1 MEGACSTN
9 GTIRAG
15 SRFKIRWEKF
25 LREKFMNNRLWRS
38 TFLVSTVLV
47 LHSAT
52 PFRSGFCAEIIKFV
66 LPGNSMGYLPLFVA
80 VHRGFFKDEGL
91 EIELPRLVPAMAH
104 NALIA
109 GEAHY
114 HGLADS
120 GLRLAARGL
129 PLKAI
134 FYAADRPMYYLVA
147 QKEIRTVPE
156 LRGKRIGVSQFGGTS
171 DLAARLALRHYGVE
185 PEKDALLIQ
194 IGAEGTRMAAL
205 RAGSVAAIIVPVP
218 AVAVLKREGFNEVS
232 FVGDVVEFA
241 SNGYTTT
248 EQRIKEHPQ
257 EVKKVL
263 RALYRGLRYVK
274 DNPEGTVG
282 VIQREWKVDREI
294 AQESYQAIVKALN
307 EDGIISEKQLRVHF
321 DIIRKTDKNIGDIL
335 VEKVVDFRL
344 LREVKRE
351 LSGK

>member
-1 MEGACSTN
+1 MQMSQRRSLLVVTLLLTLKFFN
-9 GTIRAG
+9 PAG
-15 SRFKIRWEKF
+15 
-25 LREKFMNNRLWRS
+25 
-38 TFLVSTVLV
+38 VSQAETV
-47 LHSAT
+47 
-52 PFRSGFCAEIIKFV
+52 KFV

-80 VHRGFFKDEGL
+80 VHKGFFKDEGL

-147 QKEIRTVPE
+147 QKDIRTVAE
-156 LRGKRIGVSQFGGTS
+156 LKGKRIGVSQFGGTS
-171 DLAARLALRHYGVE
+171 DLSARLALKHYGVE
-185 PEKDALLIQ
+185 PERDALLIQ

-248 EQRIKEHPQ
+248 DQRIKEHPQ
-257 EVKKVL
+257 EVKKVV
-263 RALYRGLRYVK
+263 RALYRGLRYAK
-274 DNPEGTVG
+274 ENPEGTVG
-282 VIQREWKVDREI
+282 VIQKEWKVDPEI
-294 AQESYQAIVKALN
+294 ANESYRAIVKALN

-321 DIIRKTDKNIGDIL
+321 DIIRRSEKNIGEIPI
-335 VEKVVDFRL
+335 EKVVDFRL
-344 LREVKRE
+344 LREVRRE